1 MLVPA
6 NISEMRA
13 WCLAAREAVVGGV
26 VIVLAFVGGIVFF
39 FFFVCFTP
47 CKWRNFE
54 KGRRRKRVGWWKV
67 TFSIVLG
74 PLVEENV
81 FGGGWGGERQ
91 VR

>member
-39 FFFVCFTP
+39 FFFCMFYALQMAE
-47 CKWRNFE
+47 F
-54 KGRRRKRVGWWKV
+54 
-67 TFSIVLG
+67 
-74 PLVEENV
+74 
-81 FGGGWGGERQ
+81 
-91 VR
+91 